1 MRLVLKILF
10 LLFALNSCAQ
20 KEPIFYIDV
29 TNYKS
34 GNVVVML
41 DLGDTHSDTVV
52 IDTTGCGRLQYK
64 ESFKMYGR
72 DFKFISK
79 STDSEKHHIL
89 KEWKT
94 ENDSI
99 ADNEILYQHGLFISR
114 NGISFI
120 IFRVGT
126 KEDLSIEFDIDDP
139 KLEEQMISF
148 E

>member
-1 MRLVLKILF
+1 MRLVLKMLF

-29 TNYKS
+29 TNYNS
-34 GNVVVML
+34 GSVVVML
-41 DLGDTHSDTVV
+41 DLGDTHYDTVV

-72 DFKFISK
+72 AFKFISK
-79 STDSEKHHIL
+79 STDSEKHYFL
-89 KEWKT
+89 KELKT

-99 ADNEILYQHGLFISR
+99 AENEILYQHGLFMER
-114 NGISFI
+114 NGTSFL

-126 KEDLSIEFDIDDP
+126 KADLSIEFDIDDP
-139 KLEEQMISF
+139 KLDEQIIRF